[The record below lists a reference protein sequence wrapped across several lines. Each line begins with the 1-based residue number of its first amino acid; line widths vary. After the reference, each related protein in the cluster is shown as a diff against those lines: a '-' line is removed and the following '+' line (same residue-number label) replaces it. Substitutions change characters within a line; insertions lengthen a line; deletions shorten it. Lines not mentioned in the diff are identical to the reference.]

1 MAKVL
6 FINSGSIG
14 HLNPTI
20 AVCKELVARGEEVV
34 YYIGDQYQDKL
45 KDTGVEIRTLP
56 TDEIIQRF
64 TAYGS
69 GNLFHVVN
77 GLLNTADVIL
87 PKILEDTKNEHYDYL
102 ISDSMFSFGNLIAQ
116 KLHIP
121 TISSITSFAHTAE
134 TFEVALNYNAQALSE
149 TEMNDVEDT
158 FNHLQ
163 QHIQTT
169 YGVEV
174 NSRYE
179 TMNNPGDFNIAYILE
194 KFQINPEL
202 FDSAHYRFV
211 GPSVMQPQSTDF
223 MSQVDQSRP
232 IVYVS
237 LGTVFN
243 QNIDFFNQCFAAL
256 KDLDVSVIVSIGE
269 ANNAA
274 DFDTVPDNVLLKSY
288 VPQTELLQHTA
299 LFLTHAGMNS
309 TNEALLMDVPLLAF
323 PQNADQPLVAQQIEN
338 INVGQ
343 QLNSETVTTEDL
355 KAKVVEMLQ
364 NRATYQAQIKK
375 IKQTQAL
382 DQPGYVTAVD
392 QILTFRDHHIN
403 H

>member
-134 TFEVALNYNAQALSE
+134 TFEAALNYNAQALSE

-179 TMNNPGDFNIAYILE
+179 TMNNPGG
-194 KFQINPEL
+194 FQYCL
-202 FDSAHYRFV
+202 Y
-211 GPSVMQPQSTDF
+211 
-223 MSQVDQSRP
+223 
-232 IVYVS
+232 
-237 LGTVFN
+237 LGKIPN
-243 QNIDFFNQCFAAL
+243 
-256 KDLDVSVIVSIGE
+256 
-269 ANNAA
+269 
-274 DFDTVPDNVLLKSY
+274 KS
-288 VPQTELLQHTA
+288 
-299 LFLTHAGMNS
+299 
-309 TNEALLMDVPLLAF
+309 
-323 PQNADQPLVAQQIEN
+323 
-338 INVGQ
+338 
-343 QLNSETVTTEDL
+343 
-355 KAKVVEMLQ
+355 
-364 NRATYQAQIKK
+364 
-375 IKQTQAL
+375 
-382 DQPGYVTAVD
+382 
-392 QILTFRDHHIN
+392 
-403 H
+403 

>member
-1 MAKVL
+1 MV
-6 FINSGSIG
+6 G
-14 HLNPTI
+14 
-20 AVCKELVARGEEVV
+20 
-34 YYIGDQYQDKL
+34 
-45 KDTGVEIRTLP
+45 
-56 TDEIIQRF
+56 
-64 TAYGS
+64 
-69 GNLFHVVN
+69 
-77 GLLNTADVIL
+77 
-87 PKILEDTKNEHYDYL
+87 
-102 ISDSMFSFGNLIAQ
+102 
-116 KLHIP
+116 
-121 TISSITSFAHTAE
+121 
-134 TFEVALNYNAQALSE
+134 
-149 TEMNDVEDT
+149 
-158 FNHLQ
+158 
-163 QHIQTT
+163 
-169 YGVEV
+169 
-174 NSRYE
+174 
-179 TMNNPGDFNIAYILE
+179 
-194 KFQINPEL
+194 
-202 FDSAHYRFV
+202 FD
-211 GPSVMQPQSTDF
+211 
-223 MSQVDQSRP
+223 
-232 IVYVS
+232 
-237 LGTVFN
+237 
-243 QNIDFFNQCFAAL
+243 QCFAAL

-392 QILTFRDHHIN
+392 QILTFRDHHIT